1 MLKLEKRTL
10 KQNVNINISGSKSIS
25 NRLLILNHLFANFAI
40 HNLSNSQDTQ
50 LLEKALENQGDL
62 IDIHHAGTAM
72 RFLTSLL
79 AISDGKTTV
88 LTGSDRMKQRPIKDL
103 VSALQSLGAEIQYL
117 ENDGFPP
124 LKIIGK
130 KIVKN
135 SVSINAKVSSQF
147 ITSLM
152 LIGAKLQN
160 GIRINLEGD
169 ITSRPYLEMTREI
182 LRELGIKCEISD
194 TLITVKNLS
203 VKSDSIS
210 KKHFTVE
217 SDWSSASYFYSLA
230 AIGRKVVVLQNF
242 ISDSIQGDSVLQKI
256 YWQYFGINTI
266 SESGK
271 HLISLLPNHNYEKP
285 SEIILDLNDAPD
297 IAQTICVTATA
308 LKIPFH
314 LTGLATLKVKETDR
328 LEALKNELFKIGCLT
343 EITDTDIKSVEFF
356 EPEENI
362 LIKTYNDHRMAMCFA
377 PFALLKELHIENP
390 EVVEKSYPQFWEDFN
405 AVTELSFN

>member
-25 NRLLILNHLFANFAI
+25 NRLLILNHLFAHFAI

-182 LRELGIKCEISD
+182 LRELGIECEISD

-271 HLISLLPNHNYEKP
+271 NLISLLPNHNYKKP

-328 LEALKNELFKIGCLT
+328 LEALKNELFKIGCRT